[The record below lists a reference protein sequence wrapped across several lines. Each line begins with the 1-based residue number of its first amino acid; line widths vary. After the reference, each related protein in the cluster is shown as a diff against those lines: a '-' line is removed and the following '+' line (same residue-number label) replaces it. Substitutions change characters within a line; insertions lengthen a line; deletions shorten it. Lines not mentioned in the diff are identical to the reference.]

1 MTTLYLLVKGMNG
14 RILVGGVM
22 LVIVLALAIF
32 APLIATQSPTAIDAS
47 RAAAGAERR
56 SLVRHR
62 RARTGHVQPGRLRVA
77 DLGDRRWL
85 GRRHDH
91 DPGHRHRAAGGL
103 LPRLDG
109 VIMRVMDAFQSFP
122 SILLAIA
129 IMAALGASARNVIIA
144 LTVTYSPRTARG
156 VRGKVLSIR
165 EETYIESA
173 RAIGLGDNRIMG
185 RYVLPNTMA
194 PLIVQATFILA
205 WRSSRR
211 RA

>member
-1 MTTLYLLVKGMNG
+1 V
-14 RILVGGVM
+14 IVGGSVVVTTTI
-22 LVIVLALAIF
+22 LGIVI
-32 APLIATQSPTAIDAS
+32 
-47 RAAAGAERR
+47 
-56 SLVRHR
+56 
-62 RARTGHVQPGRLRVA
+62 
-77 DLGDRRWL
+77 
-85 GRRHDH
+85 
-91 DPGHRHRAAGGL
+91 GL
-103 LPRLDG
+103 LAGFYRKLDG

-144 LTVTYSPRTARG
+144 LTVTYSPRTARV

-173 RAIGLGDNRIMG
+173 RAIGLGDNRIMA

-205 WRSSRR
+205 LAIISEAGLSFVGAGTPPPSPSWGNLLSDGRAYMRQAQWMTLAPGLFIMFSVLGLNILGDGLRDVLDPRLKDRR
-211 RA
+211 